1 MDEHTY
7 KICAS
12 DLNSYANDL
21 IYNTDNKF
29 CDLSCSLF
37 ANDERYKAH
46 ILVFNSG
53 NRKHRII
60 NEVVHNVSSC
70 KHKIF
75 SNRSNSVSKILGKMH
90 DVQALILIGE
100 GSGDGELISSSC
112 IMLDNLFAELDNL
125 VSSIDS
131 DATNYELKY
140 FLSHS
145 KSISY

>member
-1 MDEHTY
+1 MNEHTY

-37 ANDERYKAH
+37 TNDDRYKAH

-75 SNRSNSVSKILGKMH
+75 FK
-90 DVQALILIGE
+90 
-100 GSGDGELISSSC
+100 
-112 IMLDNLFAELDNL
+112 
-125 VSSIDS
+125 
-131 DATNYELKY
+131 
-140 FLSHS
+140 
-145 KSISY
+145 